1 MPINAHGEF
10 VEDIPKIKLGTGRIP
25 QPKQTPR
32 PAPVS
37 TPQPEV
43 TRTISQEET
52 PHISFESINAV
63 VDKAKRY
70 ADQPTSSMSPE
81 KQAMLK
87 QNLERVSEWGKT
99 HSTTGGVTAAEAIT
113 YTNELKDIL
122 NSLEVDAMSSG
133 DTRRADELKGLKTEL
148 NAAEKKDSSS
158 ETQSS
163 QEDDG
168 NKNEEETAA
177 SGESQPEIVDDKIG
191 QSLTGD
197 PTKKDETPSSQENK
211 NENQDATTKPTEAKS
226 DAEKKEEE
234 REITMKYG
242 EFQKLLNHIN
252 SGTGEKTDE
261 EKNKNKSHLLRNI
274 IGGTLL
280 TGIGGLGTYLIAKN
294 NHKAN
299 EPILKKMEDQV
310 KTTQGNLAKNP
321 TDPVVKTAHQEALEN
336 LIAAQRKDV
345 IENAFRLMKKDKQDR
360 LKAAND
366 VGLNLGN
373 FAKIFSSDTNRDS
386 LNNVSDLSHML
397 NIHSRQVNPYI

>member
-52 PHISFESINAV
+52 PHISFEQINSV
-63 VDKAKRY
+63 VDKAKKI
-70 ADQPTSSMSPE
+70 AEQPSAGLSPE
-81 KQAMLK
+81 KQSMLQ

-122 NSLEVDAMSSG
+122 SSLETAAITGG
-133 DTRRADELKGLKTEL
+133 DTKRADELKGLKTEL
-148 NAAEKKDSSS
+148 SSAEKKDSSS
-158 ETQSS
+158 ETQAT

-168 NKNEEETAA
+168 NKNEEETAV
-177 SGESQPEIVDDKIG
+177 SGESQPTLIDDGKGNGDIPLTQQDSLDG
-191 QSLTGD
+191 QDATAKAREAD
-197 PTKKDETPSSQENK
+197 EAKKKDE
-211 NENQDATTKPTEAKS
+211 
-226 DAEKKEEE
+226 EKKENE
-234 REITMKYG
+234 REITMRYS
-242 EFQKLLNHIN
+242 EFQKLMNHMS
-252 SGTGEKTDE
+252 SGSGKPDE
-261 EKNKNKSHLLRNI
+261 VKKNKSELLKNI
-274 IGGTLL
+274 LWGSGLSGL
-280 TGIGGLGTYLIAKN
+280 AGLGTYLVMKN
-294 NHKAN
+294 NQKAS
-299 EPILKKMEDQV
+299 EPIIKKAQEQV
-310 KTTQGNLAKNP
+310 RATQENLAKNP

-336 LIAAQRKDV
+336 LITQQRKDV

-373 FAKIFSSDTNRDS
+373 FAKIFSSNTNRDS

-397 NIHSRQVNPYI
+397 NMQSREVHPYI